1 MMENSAMC
9 DKHSSTKEGGTEKE
23 LGQIG
28 KRRFA
33 TDETDGGGNPT
44 ISKRKGKR
52 KVFRSLFQSLQY
64 GEDLV
69 QSCTRH
75 LATVEE
81 KLAEKRGKAAGGL
94 HDNESNKC
102 RGKDKGGSAVKI
114 SDDEVWRDLYSESDS
129 DSDDAIYKEL
139 GKAIHRLEDA
149 IKSVGIPS
157 KSVVQNPF
165 AVEDSESEDDP
176 LPHISDN
183 DDEMEGYDSEYE
195 WVQVEDNFDETPD
208 LLHGRSLTF
217 SPRDDSKINLHLGKN
232 FDNGLVFRHAVKAV
246 AVRDGFNL
254 CRITNNEQ
262 CVSAECSDITCD
274 WHIEGRK
281 IGRGPMFEVTNIN
294 PIHNCLPKGGN
305 KIGSS
310 RWIAYTF
317 LHEWNGDSE
326 VTLKRVGDEIRR
338 VYGFDCPK
346 TKLLEA
352 QKMGREILGAD
363 HADSYTCL
371 GQLATVIEDMDS
383 SHKVHVETEWC
394 TDSQQPR
401 FKGFFLCLRETVWG
415 FAFRCRHFIALDGWR
430 LGGEFGGV
438 MLTAVGIDANDGIWP
453 VAVYEVEEES
463 NSTWY
468 NFLLKLGEML
478 RVDNGEGFCF
488 ISDGENGVEDALEAL
503 MCRAEIRICAQT
515 VYERMKAKFP
525 SNILWQLF
533 WGACRSTNATEFY
546 RHLDEIK
553 VLDERCYEWLME
565 SKWERWALH
574 CMPAWAKC
582 THVTNKMGKKFF
594 FWMHEYF
601 AQSITRRMEAIVRKT
616 RDLFERRYAA
626 WLPWKGKLPPVVREK
641 VNNAIEAAREMNV
654 EATEG
659 QVMHVLENGIS
670 RVSVDIKKQCC
681 DCGSWQLSGIPC
693 AHASKCIL
701 NVGRE
706 VDDFVDPL
714 LTKDRYLSTY
724 AVMMQLLPEEK
735 CWPSSK
741 FESILPPQ
749 NANTPDLT
757 IHKAKN
763 SELCCSKVKQ
773 DLLEEGE
780 VSAPT
785 SVYCCSNIHGSSED
799 YSSKLFLTYTTQQY
813 IQFNSCY
820 SLFVVHTLTL

>member
-1 MMENSAMC
+1 MENSAMC

-33 TDETDGGGNPT
+33 TDETDGRRNPT

-69 QSCTRH
+69 QSCNRH
-75 LATVEE
+75 LTTVEE
-81 KLAEKRGKAAGGL
+81 KLAEKKRKAAGGL
-94 HDNESNKC
+94 HDNESNKS
-102 RGKDKGGSAVKI
+102 RGRDKGGSAVKI
-114 SDDEVWRDLYSESDS
+114 SDDEVWRDLYSGSDS

-217 SPRDDSKINLHLGKN
+217 SPGDDSKINLHLGKK
-232 FDNGLVFRHAVKAV
+232 F
-246 AVRDGFNL
+246 VRDGFNL

-294 PIHNCLPKGGN
+294 PIHNCLPKGGHI
-305 KIGSS
+305 IGSS

-317 LHEWNGDSE
+317 LHEWNEDSE

-352 QKMGREILGAD
+352 QKMGREIIGAD

-371 GQLATVIEDMDS
+371 GQLATAIEDMDS

-394 TDSQQPR
+394 TVSQQPR

-430 LGGEFGGV
+430 LGGEFSGV

-468 NFLLKLGEML
+468 HFLLKLGEVL
-478 RVDNGEGFCF
+478 RVENGEGFCF

-533 WGACRSTNATEFY
+533 WGACRSTNAAEFY

-553 VLDERCYEWLME
+553 VLDESCYEWLME

-574 CMPAWAKC
+574 CMPTWAKC
-582 THVTNKMGKKFF
+582 THVTNKMGKKFYL
-594 FWMHEYF
+594 WMRQYF

-616 RDLFERRYAA
+616 RDLFER
-626 WLPWKGKLPPVVREK
+626 
-641 VNNAIEAAREMNV
+641 
-654 EATEG
+654 
-659 QVMHVLENGIS
+659 
-670 RVSVDIKKQCC
+670 
-681 DCGSWQLSGIPC
+681 SWQLSGIPC

-724 AVMMQLLPEEK
+724 ALMMQLLPEEK

-749 NANTPDLT
+749 NANTPQLT
-757 IHKAKN
+757 VHKAKN
-763 SELCCSKVKQ
+763 SDLSCSKVKEITV

-785 SVYCCSNIHGSSED
+785 SVYCCSNIHSSSED
-799 YSSKLFLTYTTQQY
+799 YSSSPASMRDMKIDTR
-813 IQFNSCY
+813 QFKFEAFREKQTNCS
-820 SLFVVHTLTL
+820 HTEASAQNH

>member
-1 MMENSAMC
+1 MENSAMC

-69 QSCTRH
+69 QSCNRH

-81 KLAEKRGKAAGGL
+81 KLAEKRGKAARGL

-217 SPRDDSKINLHLGKN
+217 SPRDDSKINLHLGKK

-274 WHIEGRK
+274 WHIEGSK

-326 VTLKRVGDEIRR
+326 VTLKRVGDEIHRL
-338 VYGFDCPK
+338 YGFDCPK

-371 GQLATVIEDMDS
+371 GQLATAIEDMDS

-478 RVDNGEGFCF
+478 RVDNGE
-488 ISDGENGVEDALEAL
+488 DGENGVEDALEAL

-546 RHLDEIK
+546 RHLDEI
-553 VLDERCYEWLME
+553 
-565 SKWERWALH
+565 
-574 CMPAWAKC
+574 
-582 THVTNKMGKKFF
+582 
-594 FWMHEYF
+594 
-601 AQSITRRMEAIVRKT
+601 
-616 RDLFERRYAA
+616 
-626 WLPWKGKLPPVVREK
+626 K

-773 DLLEEGE
+773 VSVDLLEEGE

-799 YSSKLFLTYTTQQY
+799 YSRGSPEDCNFL
-813 IQFNSCY
+813 
-820 SLFVVHTLTL
+820 VLTADIMRLEIHNKPHQCGSFYMHLRLTFCKILSVMCEPPAETII